1 MGFTIEDM
9 LLVSKERYQMELV
22 SGKEGWSNSISWLIM
37 LEDFTIINN
46 FSGKELAVTT
56 GLGFQKEEELLGL
69 IITLDEHHA
78 SGLVINSGYY
88 IKNIPDSVKKICD
101 EREFPLLTVPW
112 DIYIV
117 DMIKDLSIRVFL
129 QGTVDEQIS
138 ASFIKAIEKPE
149 DRANYI
155 EALLANYDIDGTFQA
170 VVIFSDILDKMDS
183 VERKRIGYRLQLYC
197 TNLTHNGHF
206 FYYDSAFVII
216 LNDVGDKDAES
227 IIETFTKRVR
237 KKMPEIRFFIGI
249 GSKVK
254 DIGNLYISYKRAR
267 EAVRM
272 AEDSDNAAVY
282 FDEMGIYR
290 LLYSIEDKA
299 LLKEMSDKLL
309 GPLIEYDK
317 IHNSDYVETLENY
330 LKYDSSIQKVSE
342 AMYIHRNTIAYRMN
356 SIRKLLGTDLGS
368 VDESLPYLIA
378 CIIRHI
384 KK

>member
-1 MGFTIEDM
+1 
-9 LLVSKERYQMELV
+9 
-22 SGKEGWSNSISWLIM
+22 
-37 LEDFTIINN
+37 
-46 FSGKELAVTT
+46 
-56 GLGFQKEEELLGL
+56 
-69 IITLDEHHA
+69 
-78 SGLVINSGYY
+78 
-88 IKNIPDSVKKICD
+88 
-101 EREFPLLTVPW
+101 
-112 DIYIV
+112 
-117 DMIKDLSIRVFL
+117 
-129 QGTVDEQIS
+129 
-138 ASFIKAIEKPE
+138 
-149 DRANYI
+149 
-155 EALLANYDIDGTFQA
+155 
-170 VVIFSDILDKMDS
+170 
-183 VERKRIGYRLQLYC
+183 
-197 TNLTHNGHF
+197 
-206 FYYDSAFVII
+206 
-216 LNDVGDKDAES
+216 
-227 IIETFTKRVR
+227 
-237 KKMPEIRFFIGI
+237 
-249 GSKVK
+249 
-254 DIGNLYISYKRAR
+254 
-267 EAVRM
+267 M